1 MEDRILIVDDEE
13 HILRALK
20 RTLMDEDY
28 VIDKALDGEEAL
40 EMIGKRPY
48 KVVISDERMPGMLG
62 SELLAMISLRRP
74 EVVKIMLTGHASVEA
89 AMNAV
94 NQGEICRFLLKPWDN
109 SELRMA
115 VRAGIEKYNLEMQNR
130 QLLAL
135 IRTQTLKLRAGRQV
149 DDLTAELLN
158 SLAAQ
163 SEPGSQPLI
172 NSQMA
177 EILDECMKK
186 T

>member
-1 MEDRILIVDDEE
+1 MENRILLVDDEE

-28 VIDKALDGEEAL
+28 VIDIALNGEEAL

-62 SELLAMISLRRP
+62 SELLATISLRRP
-74 EVVKIMLTGHASVEA
+74 EVVKIMLTGHASVES
-89 AMNAV
+89 AMKAV
-94 NQGEICRFLLKPWDN
+94 NEGEICRFLLKPWDN

-115 VRAGIEKYNLEMQNR
+115 VRAGIEKYDLEMQNR
-130 QLLAL
+130 KLLSL
-135 IRTQTLKLRAGRQV
+135 IRTQTLKLRANQQV
-149 DDLTAELLN
+149 DEATADLLN

-163 SEPGSQPLI
+163 GEPNAPPLS
-172 NSQMA
+172 NSQMTA
-177 EILDECMKK
+177 ILDECMKK
-186 T
+186 L